1 MRECAS
7 SVSYSIP
14 LHRLPIEQSDVDAL
28 TAALRT
34 SLLTGDGPANRQLA
48 SLAERTLG
56 CAHAFPAPSGTH
68 ALELMMRAL
77 PLAPGD
83 EVIVP
88 SFTFVSAAN
97 AVILAGGRPVLA
109 DVDARTLNLDPAD
122 AAARVTPRTRAI
134 VTAHYAGIANGL
146 DELAALAS
154 RTGAALVEDAAH
166 ALGGRF
172 RGRALGTWGIAGTFS
187 FHGTKNIVAGEGGL
201 MVTSDPGLA
210 ARAEII
216 REKGT
221 DRSRFIRG
229 DVDRYTW
236 QAVGSS
242 FLLSDPLAALVASQW
257 LRMDDIV
264 DGRRR
269 CFERYQSAFA
279 TLAASGDL
287 TCPSI
292 PAGCEPAYHVYYVR
306 FATPAAREA
315 AMSLLRGRGIEA
327 SSHFV
332 PLHLS
337 DYARRELGARA
348 GDCPVAEQAAD
359 RLLRLPLYPDLPAAD
374 QQAVVDTV
382 FAFFGGRA
390 DTIRGERHTS

>member
-1 MRECAS
+1 MRECVS

-14 LHRLPIEQSDVDAL
+14 LHRLSIEESDVAAM
-28 TAALRT
+28 TAALRA
-34 SLLTGDGPANRQLA
+34 SLLTGDGPANRRLA
-48 SLAERTLG
+48 TLAERTLG

-83 EVIVP
+83 EVILP

-97 AVILAGGRPVLA
+97 GVILAGGRPVLA

-146 DELAALAS
+146 DELTALAS
-154 RTGAALVEDAAH
+154 RTGAALLEDAAH

-172 RGRALGTWGIAGTFS
+172 RGRALGTCGRAGAFS

-201 MVTSDPGLA
+201 MVTHDQELA
-210 ARAEII
+210 SRAEII

-221 DRSRFIRG
+221 DRSRFLRG
-229 DVDRYTW
+229 DIDRYSW

-242 FLLSDPLAALVASQW
+242 YLLSEPLAALVVSQW
-257 LRMDDIV
+257 QRMDRIV
-264 DGRRR
+264 EGRRR
-269 CFERYQSAFA
+269 RFDRYQAAFA
-279 TLAASGDL
+279 PLVASGDL

-292 PAGCEPAYHVYYVR
+292 PPECEPAFHIYHVR
-306 FATPAAREA
+306 FGTPSARDA

-337 DYARRELGARA
+337 GYAKRELGTRA
-348 GDCPVAEQAAD
+348 GDCPVTEQAAD
-359 RLLRLPLYPDLPAAD
+359 RLLRLPLYPDLAPDD
-374 QQAVVDTV
+374 QQAVVDAV
-382 FAFFGGRA
+382 FAFFGRRA
-390 DTIRGERHTS
+390 DTIRSGRQTS